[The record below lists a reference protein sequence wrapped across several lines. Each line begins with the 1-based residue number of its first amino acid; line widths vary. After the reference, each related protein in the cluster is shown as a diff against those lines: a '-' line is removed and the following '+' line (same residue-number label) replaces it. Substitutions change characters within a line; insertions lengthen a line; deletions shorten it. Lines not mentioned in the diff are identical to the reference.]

1 MNFDTQCIYVLVWI
15 SQQIMLVFLNITNPL
30 VFIMDKGCTV
40 CEAGAEFIHMIH
52 IIVSRQS
59 VNNKEDT
66 LNRKQI

>member
-1 MNFDTQCIYVLVWI
+1 
-15 SQQIMLVFLNITNPL
+15 
-30 VFIMDKGCTV
+30 MDKGCTICGFV
-40 CEAGAEFIHMIH
+40 AEFIHMIH

>member
-1 MNFDTQCIYVLVWI
+1 MNFETHCIYVLVRV
-15 SQQIMLVFLNITNPL
+15 SQQIMLVFLNIINPL

-40 CEAGAEFIHMIH
+40 CEVGAEFIHMIH

-59 VNNKEDT
+59 DNNKEGT